1 MGRVATLPTRWMVLK
16 QLIHREGERALM
28 GCNPTDS
35 VDGTETEAQP
45 ELLEQIRQLQP
56 YRLGGWY

>member
-1 MGRVATLPTRWMVLK
+1 MVLK